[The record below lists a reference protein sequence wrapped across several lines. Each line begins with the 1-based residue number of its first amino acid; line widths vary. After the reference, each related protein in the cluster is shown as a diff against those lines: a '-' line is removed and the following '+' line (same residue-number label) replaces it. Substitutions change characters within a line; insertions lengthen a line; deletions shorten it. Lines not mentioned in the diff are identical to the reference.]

1 MAFSCSKRSL
11 TQYKILSHPTFTKD
25 RLAIINLLAG
35 SAFGSD
41 LASKAYWTKKFTEDT
56 TFDREIK
63 QNKGRIEILKIINT
77 PEQNA
82 AIKAGMTH

>member
-1 MAFSCSKRSL
+1 
-11 TQYKILSHPTFTKD
+11 
-25 RLAIINLLAG
+25 LAG
-35 SAFGSD
+35 SAFGFY
-41 LASKAYWTKKFTEDT
+41 LASKAYWTKMFTEDT

-63 QNKGRIEILKIINT
+63 QNKGRTEILKIINT